1 MINVKE
7 EIRLFNLV
15 KDDFVGDIKSKK
27 LRSVDDVLPWLR
39 TKLPSETL
47 SPDKEL
53 GFSTA
58 EEEIDY
64 VWKKVYGIAINPQLR
79 ALLDQCRERNRT
91 ILPTEYASV
100 ARMLIQS
107 LTQKKETA
115 VERRAS
121 NIIEQQLAVM
131 ALKDKLEHMSFFDL
145 MRYVREQRMCTT
157 PGCTTCGCLPFRR
170 LIAGVGQFEL
180 ERMIAAADDAQIEA
194 EDPELWYEPLRLIIY
209 FFPGVGMIDCPL
221 VRRYKELRDECL
233 AAIERRRSE
242 NLRKQEEIHLQAVA
256 RKEENRRAHAQRS
269 QEARELYYKQLKNT
283 ENKTKENGGN
293 LR

>member
-15 KDDFVGDIKSKK
+15 KDEFVGDVKSMKI
-27 LRSVDDVLPWLR
+27 RGVDDVLPWLR
-39 TKLPSETL
+39 TKLSSSDL
-47 SPDKEL
+47 APDTEL
-53 GFSTA
+53 GFSSA

-64 VWKKVYGIAINPQLR
+64 VWKKVNGITLNPQLR
-79 ALLDQCRERNRT
+79 TILNRCREPKRT
-91 ILPTEYASV
+91 IHPSEYV
-100 ARMLIQS
+100 AVSRMLIQS
-107 LTQKKETA
+107 LRQKDMTSSI
-115 VERRAS
+115 ERRAS
-121 NIIEQQLAVM
+121 DIIERQLAVM
-131 ALKDKLEHMSFFDL
+131 ELEDRLEHMSFFDL

-180 ERMIAAADDAQIEA
+180 ERMITAADDSQIEA

-209 FFPGVGMIDCPL
+209 FFPGVGLLDCPL
-221 VRRYKELRDECL
+221 VMRYKKLRDECL
-233 AAIERRRSE
+233 AAMEQRRSE

-269 QEARELYYKQLKNT
+269 QEARERYYKQLQNA
-283 ENKTKENGGN
+283 ENATTDKKG
-293 LR
+293 R